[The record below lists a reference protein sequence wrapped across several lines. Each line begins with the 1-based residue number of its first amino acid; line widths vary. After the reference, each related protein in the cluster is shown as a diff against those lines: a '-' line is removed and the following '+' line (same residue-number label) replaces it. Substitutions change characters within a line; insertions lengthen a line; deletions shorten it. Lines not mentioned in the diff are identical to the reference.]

1 MIDNDNIR
9 SVVISGLKEY
19 LGIPM
24 IMSNQNN
31 TPPNYPYASYTVITL
46 ENANNGTWGVYKDD
60 IDRLPVKQTW
70 SITIQSDDEDESVK
84 YATMARDYL
93 KHIGTCY
100 LNDNN
105 VIVES
110 VTDITNRDNIIS
122 IEYEYKNGFDVVFWL
137 MNEVK
142 NPIESIGKIEK
153 LNLKEE

>member
-122 IEYEYKNGFDVVFWL
+122 IEYEYKNGFDAVFWL

-142 NPIESIGKIEK
+142 NPISYIGKIEK